1 MVEITKEK
9 LEELYIKQGLSIR
22 ECAKAL
28 QFPTHGGFSWHLRK
42 FGIKAR
48 PGKFQKGQRQYFHK
62 KDQDAHGWKGG
73 KKAVPCTQC
82 EALITKFPS
91 LIKEM
96 NFCNHIC
103 YGNWRSKNFN
113 GNDNPNHGSIAMFG
127 SSNPNWKGGI
137 TYEPYCEIWLDAEY
151 KESIK
156 ERDDYK
162 CQNVD
167 CWNNSNRLS
176 IHHIDY
182 DKKNCHPNNLITLCT
197 SCNVRA
203 NYNRDFWQTQYEYV
217 INDKLCQDTKE
228 AVIQKD
234 SNYETIAI

>member
-1 MVEITKEK
+1 MAEVTKEK
-9 LEELYIKQGLSIR
+9 LVELYANQGLSVR
-22 ECAKAL
+22 KCAEVL
-28 QFPTHGGFSWHLRK
+28 GFPTHGSIQWLMIKYR
-42 FGIKAR
+42 IKAS
-48 PGKFQKGQRQYFHK
+48 PGKFQKGNQINKGRTGERHSQ
-62 KDQDAHGWKGG
+62 WRGG
-73 KKAVPCTQC
+73 KKIVICTQC
-82 EALITKFPS
+82 EEPIAKFPS

-96 NFCNHIC
+96 NFCDDTC
-103 YGNWRSKNFN
+103 QGKWRSENFKGEN
-113 GNDNPNHGSIAMFG
+113 NPNHGSIAMFG

-156 ERDDYK
+156 ERDGYK

-182 DKKNCHPNNLITLCT
+182 DKKNCHPSNLITLCT
-197 SCNVRA
+197 SCNARA

-228 AVIQKD
+228 AVIQQVQ
-234 SNYETIAI
+234 